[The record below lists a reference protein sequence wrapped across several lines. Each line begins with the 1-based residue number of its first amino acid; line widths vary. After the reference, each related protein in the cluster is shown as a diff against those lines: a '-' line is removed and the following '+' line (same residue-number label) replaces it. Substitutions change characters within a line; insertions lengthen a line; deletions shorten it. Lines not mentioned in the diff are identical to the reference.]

1 MNPRTIRLGLVSA
14 ALVGVSAV
22 SLTSL
27 ASTAL
32 FTSTQST
39 SASVVTSGSV
49 DLTLGGSAATT
60 LAVSAMAPGDAK
72 YGVVSVQNSGSQ
84 ESRYSAKATWSAGN
98 ALTSALTLSVRS
110 IASAGA
116 TCDATL
122 AWGTA
127 DLATNANAASN
138 ATTAA
143 LFGSATAG
151 QQTGDRTLGAAS
163 TEYLCVR
170 LALPSAA
177 GNSVAN
183 LTSNLTLTFDAE
195 QTANNA

>member
-27 ASTAL
+27 ASPAL

-39 SASVVTSGSV
+39 SASIVTSGSV

-72 YGVVSVQNSGSQ
+72 YGVVSVQNSGSLQ
-84 ESRYSAKATWSAGN
+84 SRYSAKATWSAGN

-138 ATTAA
+138 ATSAA
-143 LFGSATAG
+143 LFGSSTAG

-163 TEYLCVR
+163 TE
-170 LALPSAA
+170 
-177 GNSVAN
+177 
-183 LTSNLTLTFDAE
+183 
-195 QTANNA
+195 